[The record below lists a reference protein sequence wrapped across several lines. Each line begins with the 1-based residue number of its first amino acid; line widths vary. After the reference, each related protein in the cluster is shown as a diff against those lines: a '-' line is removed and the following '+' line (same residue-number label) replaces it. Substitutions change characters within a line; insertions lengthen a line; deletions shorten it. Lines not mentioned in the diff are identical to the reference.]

1 MGDLALGASI
11 LTQLRLAAAIE
22 QPRQKPGGWN
32 IASGVGRTLL
42 EVLHVF
48 LRDERSAR
56 VDHLVDRLAVDRFDE
71 TVQAELRH
79 LLWELRDR
87 GVFLTLGDCVFLATA
102 EVEPDQDHLVIELGV
117 LDRRRGARGRRA
129 ARRVDGFDF
138 RMGRQDVFGDL
149 LALIG
154 L

>member
-1 MGDLALGASI
+1 MGALALGAAI
-11 LTQLRLAAAIE
+11 LTRLRLAAAIE
-22 QPRQKPGGWN
+22 QLRKKNPEAGTSPPG
-32 IASGVGRTLL
+32 IGRTLL

-117 LDRRRGARGRRA
+117 LDRRRGDRGGRA
-129 ARRVDGFDF
+129 AR
-138 RMGRQDVFGDL
+138 
-149 LALIG
+149 
-154 L
+154 